1 MNERTK
7 SALLWGAVGV
17 FAFLALHQ
25 GYVFVGG
32 ESIGI
37 LPAIGVAVV
46 VGAVAAVAAY
56 AGEVRLLRRGR

>member
-7 SALLWGAVGV
+7 SALLWGAVGL

-25 GYVFVGG
+25 GYVALGG

-37 LPAIGVAVV
+37 LPAVGVAAV
-46 VGAVAAVAAY
+46 VGAVVAAAAY
-56 AGEVRLLRRGR
+56 VGEVRLLRRGR

>member
-17 FAFLALHQ
+17 FAFLTLHQ
-25 GYVFVGG
+25 GYVALGG

-37 LPAIGVAVV
+37 LPAVGLGFV
-46 VGAVAAVAAY
+46 VGTVVAAAAY
-56 AGEVRLLRRGR
+56 VGEVRLLRRGR

>member
-25 GYVFVGG
+25 GYVALGG

-37 LPAIGVAVV
+37 LPAVGVGVV

-56 AGEVRLLRRGR
+56 VGEVRLLRRGR

>member
-1 MNERTK
+1 VNERTK

-25 GYVFVGG
+25 GYVALGG

-37 LPAIGVAVV
+37 LPAVGVGVV

-56 AGEVRLLRRGR
+56 VGEVRLLRRGR